1 MEEEEA
7 CSVVVSNEEEVGVA
21 LLTDSAPFCMWEGSK
36 TDCRGSNSQL
46 CGVCVCVWG
55 GGGGGGVDA
64 PLLCGPAKAA
74 LPN

>member
-21 LLTDSAPFCMWEGSK
+21 LLTDSAPFCMWEGSR
-36 TDCRGSNSQL
+36 TDCRDGRIASSVE
-46 CGVCVCVWG
+46 CVCVCEG
-55 GGGGGGVDA
+55 GGIDG
-64 PLLCGPAKAA
+64 PLLCGPAKAT